1 MPGGIISFSTPNISG
16 VTGTFSPY
24 KFFAES
30 PTDHYSIWDAKTVK
44 DQLNLYGF
52 KVLKIVSIGH
62 HPERFKWCKNLK
74 KNGILWNIVMAIGM
88 AISKLFKLGDS
99 MEVYAMKQ
107 GRLEDIK

>member
-1 MPGGIISFSTPNISG
+1 MLFQLQTFPVLRELFRPINFLQKVLPTII
-16 VTGTFSPY
+16 
-24 KFFAES
+24 
-30 PTDHYSIWDAKTVK
+30 HAKTVK

-52 KVLKIVSIGH
+52 KVLKVVSIGH

>member
-1 MPGGIISFSTPNISG
+1 MLFQLQ
-16 VTGTFSPY
+16 TFP
-24 KFFAES
+24 
-30 PTDHYSIWDAKTVK
+30 
-44 DQLNLYGF
+44 
-52 KVLKIVSIGH
+52 VLRELFRLIN
-62 HPERFKWCKNLK
+62 FK